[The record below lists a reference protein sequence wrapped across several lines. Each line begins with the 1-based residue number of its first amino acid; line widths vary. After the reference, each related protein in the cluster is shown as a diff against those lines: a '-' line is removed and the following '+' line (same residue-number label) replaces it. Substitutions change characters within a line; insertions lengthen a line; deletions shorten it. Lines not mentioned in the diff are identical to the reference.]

1 MSWINDVTQYSDS
14 QHQKKNIFLTDA
26 IFQAAGYAAMTQ
38 ADSNQ
43 KNYVNEQNLRPVSY
57 GSRTF
62 TPSKLK
68 MSIYTKQF
76 LAIKL
81 AYKEFGQMLWET
93 PKPVII

>member
-43 KNYVNEQNLRPVSY
+43 KNYVNEQNLRP
-57 GSRTF
+57 
-62 TPSKLK
+62 
-68 MSIYTKQF
+68 SIIWLQNVYSIKIKNVHLHQ
-76 LAIKL
+76 AILGNKI
-81 AYKEFGQMLWET
+81 G
-93 PKPVII
+93 I